1 MDYLVFSSSLMKNV
15 MKFKVLPPSFDSK
28 HTPIIANFKSFFVK
42 VRKGKV
48 LNHPNIYKRDNDG
61 APLFQSYLTK
71 KIFRRNE
78 VGKLG
83 FDFRLIFQH

>member
-48 LNHPNIYKRDNDG
+48 LSHPNIYKRDNQG
-61 APLFQSYLTK
+61 APLFHSLLNQKDIQK
-71 KIFRRNE
+71 KWRWE
-78 VGKLG
+78 AGEKKLVK
-83 FDFRLIFQH
+83 Q